1 MTGSTR
7 ESGSQGRE
15 MNESKGPTLLGE
27 ALLQAIRQ
35 AVREEIQAVLVSPQ
49 ANGNPPPTLLTVD
62 ELSRDLK
69 VPKSWVYACTR
80 KKKGSIPHLRVGRYP
95 RFELPKVLAWL
106 ESKKKN

>member
-1 MTGSTR
+1 
-7 ESGSQGRE
+7 
-15 MNESKGPTLLGE
+15 MNEPSKNQLPNSPLAGLESWLRTL
-27 ALLQAIRQ
+27 I
-35 AVREEIQAVLVSPQ
+35 REEIRAASVSPQ
-49 ANGNPPPTLLTVD
+49 ANGNHPPTLLTVE

-80 KKKGSIPHLRVGRYP
+80 KKKDSIPHLRVGRYP

>member
-1 MTGSTR
+1 MR
-7 ESGSQGRE
+7 EADKNPVPDSPLAGL
-15 MNESKGPTLLGE
+15 ESWLRTL
-27 ALLQAIRQ
+27 I
-35 AVREEIQAVLVSPQ
+35 REEIQAASVSPQ
-49 ANGNPPPTLLTVD
+49 ANGNHSPTLLTVD

-106 ESKKKN
+106 ESKKKD